1 MSLAVQGLAALQ
13 TASMMRPCFAA
24 MGLLQRNGLCR
35 GGQPCRQMH
44 AAPQLQPIQPH
55 HPATTPSWVLHAM
68 PRYRAVLIDAAGTLL
83 VPSENTA
90 EVYLRYGR
98 KYGVE
103 LKTNDVL
110 QRFRRAYNT
119 PWRDSRL
126 RYVGDGRPFWRYIVE
141 QSTGCDNEA
150 MFEEVYQYYAHPDAW
165 VLAPGAAAALARM
178 RAAGLRL
185 AVVSNFDTRL
195 RPILLRLGIAHMF
208 DAIVVSAE
216 VGVEKPNPLIYE
228 EALLRLGCGA
238 SDVVHVGDDRRN
250 DVWGARDAGVNA
262 WLWGVDVKSFQQVAD
277 RLLLGKGYD
286 WADETD
292 EDEAEQG

>member
-1 MSLAVQGLAALQ
+1 MAV
-13 TASMMRPCFAA
+13 
-24 MGLLQRNGLCR
+24 
-35 GGQPCRQMH
+35 
-44 AAPQLQPIQPH
+44 
-55 HPATTPSWVLHAM
+55 ATTPAGSKHAPLAATACHHPLTPTQRCPSVLCGPH
-68 PRYRAVLIDAAGTLL
+68 V
-83 VPSENTA
+83 
-90 EVYLRYGR
+90 
-98 KYGVE
+98 
-103 LKTNDVL
+103 VL
-110 QRFRRAYNT
+110 QLHQNASAPAGQLFCARTMPSHTSAA
-119 PWRDSRL
+119 PPPPPL
-126 RYVGDGRPFWRYIVE
+126 RHLP
-141 QSTGCDNEA
+141 Q
-150 MFEEVYQYYAHPDAW
+150 VYQYYAHPDAW

-178 RAAGLRL
+178 RSAGLRL

-228 EALLRLGCGA
+228 EALLRLGCGP

-262 WLWGVDVKSFQQVAD
+262 WLWGVDVRSFQQVAD

-292 EDEAEQG
+292 EDEAGEA